1 MHSNVYEVSKERN
14 SKNEHRCQK
23 RKTQSTWWALESKL
37 VVVVGLLI
45 TSPKHVPEVLVRG
58 LKYEILVLLVLG
70 LENSVQLFFL
80 HKPVGQ
86 FVKKRGGEK
95 IEASA
100 RVGMKN
106 RKLEQETVPH
116 VASFVA
122 FI

>member
-1 MHSNVYEVSKERN
+1 M
-14 SKNEHRCQK
+14 
-23 RKTQSTWWALESKL
+23 
-37 VVVVGLLI
+37 GLLI

-106 RKLEQETVPH
+106 RKLEQEAVPH